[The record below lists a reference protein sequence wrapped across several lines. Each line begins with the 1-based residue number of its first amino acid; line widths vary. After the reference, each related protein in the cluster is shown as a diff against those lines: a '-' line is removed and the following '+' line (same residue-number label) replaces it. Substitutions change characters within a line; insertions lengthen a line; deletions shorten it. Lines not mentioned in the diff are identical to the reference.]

1 MAVLVV
7 FLELEVIS
15 VQITLPPE
23 LDEVVR
29 GRIASGRNRNAS
41 EVIVEAVALLEERE
55 RERELLLA
63 ALERGEERATLEGVI
78 AWSPAYMDRLVE
90 EARVATERNTT
101 GESGT
106 RH

>member
-1 MAVLVV
+1 M
-7 FLELEVIS
+7 
-15 VQITLPPE
+15 QITLPPE
-23 LDEVVR
+23 LEEIVR

-55 RERELLLA
+55 RERELLA

-78 AWSPAYMDRLVE
+78 AWSPAYMDRLVA
-90 EARVATERNTT
+90 EARVAAERNTT
-101 GESGT
+101 GESAT